1 MHEVYAPTSY
11 GITYLD
17 RIKILSTGEY
27 WRTEA
32 VRKYRYEG
40 VDVIDVAEDVRP
52 TTSTTTTT
60 TTTAP

>member
-1 MHEVYAPTSY
+1 MRYMLLLPM
-11 GITYLD
+11 GLL
-17 RIKILSTGEY
+17 IKILSTGEY